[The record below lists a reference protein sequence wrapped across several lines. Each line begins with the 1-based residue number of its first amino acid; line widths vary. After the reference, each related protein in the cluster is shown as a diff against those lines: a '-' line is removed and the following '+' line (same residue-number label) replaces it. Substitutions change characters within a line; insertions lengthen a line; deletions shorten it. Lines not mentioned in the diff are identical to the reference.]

1 MDASI
6 ARIYRV
12 SLTNDA
18 RITGCSTVKLRPS
31 PLASMTIVYLG
42 AVFIWMTFASCN
54 VTSTVNASII

>member
-18 RITGCSTVKLRPS
+18 RITGCSTVKLQPS

-42 AVFIWMTFASCN
+42 AVFIWMTFASM
-54 VTSTVNASII
+54 